1 MTARGNA
8 MSQADRVRKNE
19 EIDRLFERAVSA
31 GKDEKIVTEFLKGFE
46 KDYRAQIKQR
56 KEDERK

>member
-1 MTARGNA
+1 
-8 MSQADRVRKNE
+8 MSQADRARTNE
-19 EIDRLFERAVSA
+19 EIDRLFERAASA
-31 GKDEKIVTEFLKGFE
+31 AKDEKIVTEFLKGFE